1 MFEYLELH
9 KQEQEEKNKFL
20 PTIQLKLKNRNISR
34 IITAYIMEEVIKDF
48 YEKPELFK
56 DKDFKPKVKIV
67 DVLDAVKD
75 KDSLLRENNLL
86 EERIKWLMYYC
97 ESFKK
102 KKYIKLETSEG
113 KIPRGKKVIDSYIVL
128 TPLGV
133 EEFLNLN
140 KEDLS
145 SQLDPFLERYLNEYT
160 FVLEENRQ
168 YIKPDSEKIK
178 VVLADLFKE
187 IEPLLRD
194 EYFGHYQKLKE
205 KAKAFVLLKGEEL
218 DRYYKAIRATE
229 IQYFINK
236 VTKYDWKTKTYSM
249 KLTDDELVEYIN
261 NICERRIKE
270 DKREFVNKNSLKI
283 AGAIK
288 NRQYSIEG
296 KINTDLESLLKINL
310 SDGAKFEVKTQIVGV
325 ENQYGTFFY
334 RKPTTFHNVYLAN
347 GEKLKTP
354 SYEKV
359 IKCL

>member
-9 KQEQEEKNKFL
+9 KEEQEEKNKLL
-20 PTIQLKLKNRNISR
+20 PIIQLKLKNRSISR
-34 IITAYIMEEVIKDF
+34 MITAYIMEEVIKNF
-48 YEKPELFK
+48 YEKPALFE
-56 DKDFKPKVKIV
+56 DKNFKPKVKIV
-67 DVLDAVKD
+67 DVLEAVKE
-75 KDSLLRENNLL
+75 KDSLLRENKPL
-86 EERIKWLMYYC
+86 EERIKWLIYYC

-102 KKYIKLETSEG
+102 KKYIKLETLEG
-113 KIPRGKKVIDSYIVL
+113 KIPRGKNVIDSYIVL

-140 KEDLS
+140 EENLS
-145 SQLDPFLERYLNEYT
+145 SQLDPFLERYLNKYS

-187 IEPLLRD
+187 VEPLLKD
-194 EYFGHYQKLKE
+194 EYLKHYQNLKE
-205 KAKAFVLLKGEEL
+205 KTNAFVLLDKDESDE
-218 DRYYKAIRATE
+218 YYKSIRATE
-229 IQYFINK
+229 IEYFINK

-261 NICERRIKE
+261 SICERRIDE

-283 AGAIK
+283 ASAIK

-296 KINTDLESLLKINL
+296 KINTDLESILKINL
-310 SDGAKFEVKTQIVGV
+310 SDGARFEVRTQIVGV

-347 GEKLKTP
+347 GEKLKAP